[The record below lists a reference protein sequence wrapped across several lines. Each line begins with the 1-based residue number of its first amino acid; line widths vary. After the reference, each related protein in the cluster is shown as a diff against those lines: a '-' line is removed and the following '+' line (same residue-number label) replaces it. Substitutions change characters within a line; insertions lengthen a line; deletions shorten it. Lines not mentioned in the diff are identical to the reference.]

1 MKRVIFLAIAL
12 FAACTI
18 FAQAGIYL
26 YLPSITN
33 GAGSGAIHADESRLS
48 SLQNGVTINV
58 SGSVSGVPVPS
69 DFVCSKDFDFSS
81 LKLQT
86 ALLKGQPQNFAEFRY
101 YDAADNLKYV
111 IRLES
116 VFLSSYNQS
125 NDGSGCSAGCQTIQ
139 ETYSFTGKKVITSN
153 YANGGST
160 PTQKL
165 TWDRLTNTI
174 TYQ

>member
-12 FAACTI
+12 FASSTI

-26 YLPSITN
+26 YIPGLTA
-33 GAGSGAIHADESRLS
+33 GAGIGAIHGDESKLS

-58 SGSVSGVPVPS
+58 SGTSPGLPVAS
-69 DFVCSKDFDFSS
+69 DFVCSKDFDLSS
-81 LKLQT
+81 LKLQA
-86 ALLKGQPQNFAEFRY
+86 ALLKGQFQNFVEFRY

-111 IRLES
+111 IRLETA
-116 VFLSSYNQS
+116 FLSSFNQS
-125 NDGSGCSAGCQTIQ
+125 NDGGGCSIGCQTIQ
-139 ETYSFTGKKVITSN
+139 EGYSFTGKKVITSN
-153 YANGGST
+153 YANGGNT

-165 TWDRLTNTI
+165 TWDRVSNTI